1 MSKTLREHIVE
12 TVEQYKAPP
21 EDDIRGN
28 LTQEAVERTYQSVA
42 LDLECILK
50 ITEGEEMDKQKIN
63 LIEEEISSL
72 LGKIEDLKGAVADIN
87 REMSNEKEPESLWGR
102 GAYHYGVYCI
112 IVWDKPDSL
121 NQILVSREGS
131 GEEKMKVLDFYDLT
145 LVPEAIE
152 NENEFRR
159 FEFPEGSIILD
170 ADDTLYYR
178 HQTGWDT
185 HDGLDEGTI
194 MFPVKVVK
202 WNE

>member
-63 LIEEEISSL
+63 LIEEEISGL
-72 LGKIEDLKGAVADIN
+72 LDKIEDLKSAVADLSQ
-87 REMSNEKEPESLWGR
+87 EMSNEKEPESLWGR
-102 GAYHYGVYCI
+102 GIHYDGVYGI
-112 IVWDKPDSL
+112 IVWDDPNDHGEILISL
-121 NQILVSREGS
+121 KGSEQESVRCVSMDR
-131 GEEKMKVLDFYDLT
+131 LT
-145 LVPEAIE
+145 LTPDVVE

-159 FEFPEGSIILD
+159 FEFPEDSVILD
-170 ADDTLYYR
+170 ADDTLYHK
-178 HQTGWDT
+178 HQEGWDT
-185 HDGLDEGTI
+185 HDGLDEYTI